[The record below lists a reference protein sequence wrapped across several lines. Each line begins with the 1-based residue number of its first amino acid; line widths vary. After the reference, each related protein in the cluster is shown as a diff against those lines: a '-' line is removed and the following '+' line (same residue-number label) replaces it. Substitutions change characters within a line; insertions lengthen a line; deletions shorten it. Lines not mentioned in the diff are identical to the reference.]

1 MVEKETKDLMMKML
15 RVNPEERINAEQ
27 ALEHPYFKLDFTK
40 LESED
45 EKEAPDQVS
54 MDMATTV
61 TPPMGQVMKQFRVKK
76 DSCIEF
82 KLGKENIMA
91 GKTESVEHVGST
103 KVSVGK

>member
-40 LESED
+40 SESED
-45 EKEAPDQVS
+45 EEEAGDQVS
-54 MDMATTV
+54 MDMATAI

-82 KLGKENIMA
+82 KLGKENIMT
-91 GKTESVEHVGST
+91 GKTE
-103 KVSVGK
+103 